1 MGSNYQVVNNM
12 AVKPLTVLEFLLKVM
27 ILNSR
32 MTQVNQ
38 VEATKKL
45 QKAKLKLITSKKPT
59 EPGKT
64 TYT

>member
-1 MGSNYQVVNNM
+1 M
-12 AVKPLTVLEFLLKVM
+12 AVKPLTVLKFLLKAM

-32 MTQVNQ
+32 MTQVNE
-38 VEATKKL
+38 VKATKKL

>member
-32 MTQVNQ
+32 MTQVNL
-38 VEATKKL
+38 VKATKKL